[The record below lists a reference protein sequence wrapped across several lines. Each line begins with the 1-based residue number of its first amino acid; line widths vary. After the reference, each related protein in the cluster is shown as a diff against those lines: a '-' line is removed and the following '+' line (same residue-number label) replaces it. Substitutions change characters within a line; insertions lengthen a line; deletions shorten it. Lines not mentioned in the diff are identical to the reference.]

1 MLGRDDNRNPK
12 IAEFLKAYNFV
23 KEYGEGVDRM
33 CKELEVVGQRLPE
46 YYTNAFMLKTVIY
59 NNENPAIQ
67 DETPAIQ
74 DETPAIHSRAL
85 IRNKMWNLGVEKLD
99 NDTFS
104 VLIDRQKYIAN
115 TRDNLLKVYSSID
128 TNQIFGAPE
137 VKEILGCT
145 VTVSK
150 EILKRFRDM
159 GMVVEVKGKGK
170 GKYRFIYQSELK
182 DQNL

>member
-59 NNENPAIQ
+59 NNEN
-67 DETPAIQ
+67 PAIQ